1 MAKRETTINMSIEE
15 IVKTLRD
22 KGFIVVSG
30 GVMQNDAAYI
40 IINDS
45 EVVGYILHK
54 DGCDPELCWG
64 YKEKEDEAS
73 FGASYVY
80 SNYEAFKNIGIP
92 DERMNAFALVLDDT
106 QEFIEDNEKA
116 FVDLV
121 NCVCNVFHE
130 STPEF
135 IVETAVMSAAVIDGM
150 DALDEYVYIFNN
162 LVEKYGSEQKKASET
177 SKVVERA
184 KKEADKL
191 AEKIEAGAKK
201 VKASTNRGE
210 HKVFGDIPVDD
221 VVDLLGGIFGLF

>member
-40 IINDS
+40 IIKDS

-64 YKEKEDEAS
+64 YKEEEDEAS

-92 DERMNAFALVLDDT
+92 DERMNAFASILDGAE
-106 QEFIEDNEKA
+106 EFIEDSEED
-116 FVDLV
+116 FIELV
-121 NCVCNVFHE
+121 NCVCRVLHE
-130 STPEF
+130 DTFDF
-135 IVETAVMSAAVIDGM
+135 IVEAAVKTANDIGSED
-150 DALDEYVYIFNN
+150 DLRNFVYIYNTLIN
-162 LVEKYGSEQKKASET
+162 SVEAEQERQSKAS
-177 SKVVERA
+177 KIVGKA
-184 KKEADKL
+184 KKEAEKL
-191 AEKIEAGAKK
+191 AEKIESGAKK

-221 VVDLLGGIFGLF
+221 VVDLLGDIFGLF

>member
-40 IINDS
+40 IIKDS

-64 YKEKEDEAS
+64 YKEEEEEAS
-73 FGASYVY
+73 FGTSYVY

-121 NCVCNVFHE
+121 NCACNVFHE

-135 IVETAVMSAAVIDGM
+135 IMETAVMSAAVIDGM

-177 SKVVERA
+177 SKIVERA

-191 AEKIEAGAKK
+191 AEKIESGAKK
-201 VKASTNRGE
+201 VKASNRCE